1 MLFEIEKDL
10 WFDSESLYIVKD
22 KENYLKYSASN
33 NLVPETPKRER
44 ESTVNICYLSSVKCN
59 LRCTYCYA
67 EQGNYPGIYR
77 NKDMFTAED
86 YIESYNAINN
96 RFKVKNV
103 AFFGGEPLLNFK
115 AIKKFVE
122 YLHDNLKPEDIPE
135 FGLNSNGT
143 IMNEEI
149 RDFLVKY
156 NIPFATSLDG
166 IKENNDACRRCN
178 DFISVHDKVVDT
190 IKFLG
195 EAGIKSGIQ
204 FTFNKHHLENY
215 KPKDAVKW
223 LKYFETLPI
232 TNYAFVAAT
241 TEDKNSKI
249 DLNNEKIKENFTL
262 MCEDIAD
269 YCLDNFTKD
278 EDMPISPANFAS
290 IIYNIVKRKFSS
302 QCAAGHNFTISP
314 DKRIYPCH
322 AVATGLE
329 NGVDI
334 KPDFVQ
340 EINNNFKFNSI
351 KNLKR
356 ENVESCKT
364 CIDKNICGVFCKG
377 FCLDLSGGTSQP
389 LERCLMMQIFTKK
402 VISFLAKNFPKYKEN
417 IQKNLKFFAKSF
429 K

>member
-10 WFDSESLYIVKD
+10 WFDSESLYIVKN
-22 KENYLKYSASN
+22 KENYLKHSVN
-33 NLVPETPKRER
+33 PVFEIERER

-59 LRCTYCYA
+59 LKCTYCYA
-67 EQGNYPGIYR
+67 EQGNYPGIYK
-77 NKDMFTAED
+77 NKDMFTVED
-86 YIESYNAINN
+86 YIESYNTINN
-96 RFKVKNV
+96 RFKVKSV

-149 RDFLVKY
+149 RDFLIKY

-166 IKENNDACRRCN
+166 IKENNDACRRSDN
-178 DFISVHDKVVDT
+178 FNSVHDKVVDT

-195 EAGIKSGIQ
+195 ESGIKSGIQ

-215 KPKDAVKW
+215 KSKDAVKW
-223 LKYFETLPI
+223 LKYLETLPI
-232 TNYAFVAAT
+232 TNYAFIAAT

-249 DLNNEKIKENFTL
+249 DLNNEKIKENFIL

-269 YCLDNFTKD
+269 YCLNNFIKN
-278 EDMPISPANFAS
+278 EDMPASPANFAS
-290 IIYNIVKRKFSS
+290 IIHDIVQRKSS
-302 QCAAGHNFTISP
+302 GHCIAGSGEITISP

-329 NGVDI
+329 NGVDLE
-334 KPDFVQ
+334 PNFVQ

-351 KNLKR
+351 RNLKR

-364 CIDKNICGVFCKG
+364 CMAKNMCGVFCKG
-377 FCLDLSGGTSQP
+377 FCLDVSGGTSQP
-389 LERCLMMQIFTKK
+389 LERCLMMQIFTRK
-402 VISFLAKNFPKYKEN
+402 VISFLAKNFSNYKEN
-417 IQKNLKFFAKSF
+417 IRKNLKFFAIPVK
-429 K
+429 